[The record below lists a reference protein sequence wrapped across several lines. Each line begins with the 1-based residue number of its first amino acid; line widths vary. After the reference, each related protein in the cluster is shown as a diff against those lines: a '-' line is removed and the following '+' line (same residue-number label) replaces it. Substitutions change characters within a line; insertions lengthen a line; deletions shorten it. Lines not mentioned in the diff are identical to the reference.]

1 MPRLAPPLRH
11 LIFVYGTLKRGLINH
26 ERYLALAEE
35 HGAARFVGGGVTT
48 ERFPLIVLPTERY
61 SRQPPALLERRG
73 VGNRVRGELFVVDDR
88 TLEGL
93 DILEGLHVGQYY
105 KGSVD
110 VTLDEGV
117 DAVAAGVE
125 PEASAAGAPSSCA
138 VEATCYFFPASDT
151 LLAQPMHPEYD
162 AARYELYQPAADPN
176 EQIVELCRPV
186 PVDYVE

>member
-1 MPRLAPPLRH
+1 MFAMDINLLQVNFLRHTMPRLAPPLRH

-93 DILEGLHVGQYY
+93 DILEGSYGRTKQTAYMFL
-105 KGSVD
+105 
-110 VTLDEGV
+110 
-117 DAVAAGVE
+117 
-125 PEASAAGAPSSCA
+125 
-138 VEATCYFFPASDT
+138 
-151 LLAQPMHPEYD
+151 
-162 AARYELYQPAADPN
+162 
-176 EQIVELCRPV
+176 
-186 PVDYVE
+186 